1 MGLPKQQ
8 VREVIDVY
16 IQAWET
22 QEPDRVVTIFT
33 RSATYHERVLQD
45 PIPDREAICRYWQSK
60 VVQAQANIRCELLG
74 LYLNGDTVIAVP
86 CGDNGRL
93 PWTRRYLGHH
103 RPHLTFVSPTTG
115 RFRWPCRTG

>member
-22 QEPDRVVTIFT
+22 QDPDRVVTIFT

-45 PIPDREAICRYWQSK
+45 PSR
-60 VVQAQANIRCELLG
+60 
-74 LYLNGDTVIAVP
+74 
-86 CGDNGRL
+86 
-93 PWTRRYLGHH
+93 
-103 RPHLTFVSPTTG
+103 TG
-115 RFRWPCRTG
+115 RRSAGTGSPRWCRRRRTSGASFWACTSTATL

>member
-22 QEPDRVVTIFT
+22 QDPDRVVTIFT

-45 PIPDREAICRYWQSK
+45 PIPDREAICRARLATMTAAVIPSPSALLTSCAPAPIGIESPSVAPSAGPK
-60 VVQAQANIRCELLG
+60 VGMRV
-74 LYLNGDTVIAVP
+74 
-86 CGDNGRL
+86 
-93 PWTRRYLGHH
+93 
-103 RPHLTFVSPTTG
+103 
-115 RFRWPCRTG
+115 WPDG